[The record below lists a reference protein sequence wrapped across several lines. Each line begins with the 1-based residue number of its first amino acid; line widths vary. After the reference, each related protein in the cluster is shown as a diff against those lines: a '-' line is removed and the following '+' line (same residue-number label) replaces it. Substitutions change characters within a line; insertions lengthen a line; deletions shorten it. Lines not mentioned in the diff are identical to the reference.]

1 MVSLF
6 LYGPIAVIKNEIMV
20 VYNKSCYMFV
30 NKYIVTNKQKNLLKL
45 CLHFFSLK
53 KKKKNFLTNFSSI
66 ILNVNTLKV

>member
-45 CLHFFSLK
+45 CLHS
-53 KKKKNFLTNFSSI
+53 
-66 ILNVNTLKV
+66 KV